1 MSARIG
7 QTKDNAEALD
17 DFISA
22 KFEIDV
28 ILERFK
34 GFSEDHFGIGP
45 DEIHCGHVGTLTHHV
60 SLLRQIT
67 DSAVKDGE
75 HAK

>member
-1 MSARIG
+1 MSARTR
-7 QTKDNAEALD
+7 QTTDNAEALD

-22 KFEIDV
+22 KFEIDAM
-28 ILERFK
+28 LERLK

-45 DEIHCGHVGTLTHHV
+45 DEVHWGHVGTLTHYV

-67 DSAVKDGE
+67 ASAFMDSE
-75 HAK
+75 HAD